1 MTTRIKLR
9 RDTAANWTSNNPVL
23 ALGEAGHDT
32 TTNELRI
39 GDGSTPWTGLA
50 AIGGASTSG
59 NILLSANE
67 NYQLTLNNNGFLLGG
82 SDGYQDINIGQDSDN
97 DVQRAYIYISQDN
110 PYIRSEVLSTTSNN
124 YRNEMVWHNPW
135 YSRYSKIYTNAYG
148 AHIQNAQWSGPGNDY
163 FNRFSFTRDGV
174 FNMPPAAVIRSNDYQ
189 SAYWYDPVQ
198 DENINDDQN
207 PFAGTLDSSLTF
219 DANTIS
225 IARGSLNMN
234 GVSRTSYGD
243 GGNWIAM
250 AGSFGQNNVSTAQEG
265 SCMDDDGNTYTL
277 QVANDQGD
285 NYTAVTK
292 WSAAGERLWQR
303 GLWQDNSTG
312 APTFSS
318 YPVNISWEPDSGNLF
333 IALNDYSSAYDTPI
347 IIVMTTNGEQVGDA
361 TTIESNLRDL
371 NVNDFV
377 SGIGRSWADN
387 AWAAVGRAANG
398 RDYYTPDPKS
408 SDYSIN
414 GGTRLVV
421 NTAATFGDG
430 LRPTTEGINNSDW
443 FMFGPDLTGNV
454 RINTI
459 NTIGGQAAAR
469 TSGAGTGT
477 DAAFNV
483 SFRTSSPVA
492 YVVTIATAGTNYAND
507 DVLVITGEKLGGE
520 TPLND
525 LTIAI
530 TTEGGVITDVDA
542 SGSPTLVN
550 TILSLQGNPVTF
562 SSFENWNDTRIL
574 AQTSTDALLITLDVF
589 DRDNVPHA
597 VTLGNVGWD
606 TFNAVAFST
615 VSNCLYVGGRY
626 HPLGNGGAPRR
637 SVLAKIHGNNSPLDF
652 VWQVEVDDYKG
663 RNEIRGIAV
672 DSEDNIGV
680 IAVNDYYETVVT
692 KVNGSGVMQWQRI
705 VKSISF
711 GPSYDN
717 DTYGIGVDDLNNFII
732 TARAHRGDDFDS
744 NNEDLVIASF
754 GPDGDLLWSRSLGTI
769 QNDYSQWDRTFRNI
783 TVNHDTMVITGY
795 SYAGGFRVTHPS
807 NSVGVVAKLPTDG
820 TGLGHY
826 GEWRYMNLP
835 LEIEVVS
842 NTAANTA
849 TMTFTQSTD
858 IDWDNNSYTYANLAV
873 RSGGMAPE
881 FMLPSITYQAGGP
894 GEITGLNELVFTNGA
909 RISNVSEEGLM
920 LWQPS
925 PTPAQLTSTQ
935 LHNAEY
941 IALAYGGDNAENA
954 NVIITA
960 GTYNWATDDDNLE
973 SIYYPDGWGQNQQQ
987 VNIDIKAEG
996 GDADNISNW
1005 HFDENGSMYL
1015 PAQSGYYL
1023 DGASL
1028 IDPPTDY
1035 GNGKTG
1041 LAFSLADNPKLATL
1055 LQPGDLA
1062 INPSNFSKMTVV
1074 IDTRTEQGVFY
1085 ANVATVWVE
1094 ELGVPSV
1101 NFSNQQQNGVVFSD
1115 GSKQQTAGR
1124 KIIPGYPGERNHSRS
1139 FGTSYNLAETLI
1151 WTASSAE
1158 INAFRGTV
1166 RCQFNDTSV
1175 AMKIYDVAGASY
1187 NDANLYMDGGWDM
1200 TATPLVEIGVS
1211 VWDPVTFRL
1220 DINQGDL
1227 IMRIYATAPA
1237 DATVYMTTDI
1247 TEFGYTHD

>member
-1 MTTRIKLR
+1 M
-9 RDTAANWTSNNPVL
+9 
-23 ALGEAGHDT
+23 
-32 TTNELRI
+32 
-39 GDGSTPWTGLA
+39 
-50 AIGGASTSG
+50 
-59 NILLSANE
+59 
-67 NYQLTLNNNGFLLGG
+67 
-82 SDGYQDINIGQDSDN
+82 
-97 DVQRAYIYISQDN
+97 
-110 PYIRSEVLSTTSNN
+110 
-124 YRNEMVWHNPW
+124 
-135 YSRYSKIYTNAYG
+135 
-148 AHIQNAQWSGPGNDY
+148 
-163 FNRFSFTRDGV
+163 
-174 FNMPPAAVIRSNDYQ
+174 
-189 SAYWYDPVQ
+189 
-198 DENINDDQN
+198 
-207 PFAGTLDSSLTF
+207 
-219 DANTIS
+219 
-225 IARGSLNMN
+225 
-234 GVSRTSYGD
+234 
-243 GGNWIAM
+243 
-250 AGSFGQNNVSTAQEG
+250 
-265 SCMDDDGNTYTL
+265 
-277 QVANDQGD
+277 
-285 NYTAVTK
+285 
-292 WSAAGERLWQR
+292 
-303 GLWQDNSTG
+303 
-312 APTFSS
+312 
-318 YPVNISWEPDSGNLF
+318 F

-377 SGIGRSWADN
+377 SGIGQNWADGS
-387 AWAAVGRAANG
+387 WAAVGRAANG

-873 RSGGMAPE
+873 RSGGMMGE
-881 FMLPSITYQAGGP
+881 FGLPSITYQAGGP